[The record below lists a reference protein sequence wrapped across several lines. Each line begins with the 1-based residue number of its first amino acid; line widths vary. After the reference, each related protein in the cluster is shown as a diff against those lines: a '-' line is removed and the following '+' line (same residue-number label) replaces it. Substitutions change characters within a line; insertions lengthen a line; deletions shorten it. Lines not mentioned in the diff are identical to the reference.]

1 MALKTERETAG
12 IDVNLHVM
20 NMYVS
25 LIILRNVD
33 DGVLFYTVIYTVI
46 PKKLLAYSCCVTD
59 TQ

>member
-46 PKKLLAYSCCVTD
+46 PKKLLAYSCCVID